1 MLRRINSRMDSV
13 ETKIRAI
20 VAEISNLP
28 TDMPAGANLYL
39 DLGVASVHALQLL
52 TELEERFGVAI
63 PDDRFVEAASINE
76 LTALMTSLT
85 QSQTE
90 DAARA

>member
-1 MLRRINSRMDSV
+1 MNSV
-13 ETKIRAI
+13 ETKVRAI

-52 TELEERFGVAI
+52 TELEDQFGVAI
-63 PDDRFVEAASINE
+63 PDDRFVEATSIAD
-76 LTALMTSLT
+76 LTALMNSLVSE
-85 QSQTE
+85 QAE

>member
-1 MLRRINSRMDSV
+1 MDTI
-13 ETKIRAI
+13 ETKVRTI

-28 TDMPAGANLYL
+28 PDMPATANLYL

-63 PDDRFVEAASINE
+63 PDDRFVEATSIDD
-76 LTALMTSLT
+76 LTVLMSSLLGER
-85 QSQTE
+85 TE

>member
-1 MLRRINSRMDSV
+1 MDSV
-13 ETKIRAI
+13 ESKVRAI
-20 VAEISNLP
+20 VAGISNLS

-52 TELEERFGVAI
+52 TELEEQFGVAI
-63 PDDRFVEAASINE
+63 PDDRFVEATSIND
-76 LTALMTSLT
+76 LTALMSGLL
-85 QSQTE
+85 SERTE

>member
-1 MLRRINSRMDSV
+1 MDSV
-13 ETKIRAI
+13 ETKVRAI
-20 VAEISNLP
+20 VADISNLP
-28 TDMPAGANLYL
+28 VDMPAEKNLYL

-63 PDDRFVEAASINE
+63 PDDRFVEAASIND
-76 LTALMTSLT
+76 LTALMISLT
-85 QSQTE
+85 QTQAE

>member
-1 MLRRINSRMDSV
+1 MDSV
-13 ETKIRAI
+13 ESKVRAI

-28 TDMPAGANLYL
+28 ADMPAEANLYL

-52 TELEERFGVAI
+52 TELEDRFGVAI
-63 PDDRFVEAASINE
+63 PDDRFVEATSIAD
-76 LTALMTSLT
+76 LTALMTNLT
-85 QSQTE
+85 AERE

>member
-1 MLRRINSRMDSV
+1 MDPI
-13 ETKIRAI
+13 ETKVRAI

-28 TDMPAGANLYL
+28 ADMPADANLYL
-39 DLGVASVHALQLL
+39 DLGVASIHALQLL

-63 PDDRFVEAASINE
+63 PDDRFVEATSINE
-76 LTALMTSLT
+76 LTALMTGLAGERA
-85 QSQTE
+85 E